1 MENKEMQELLKKLKA
16 AKSAQ
21 ELIEMAKAQG
31 TEIAAD
37 MAEELFTMLNAEE
50 ELSDED
56 MEKIAGGDEVP
67 EPMYD
72 LVRLDGLDGI
82 WYVIKRK

>member
-1 MENKEMQELLKKLKA
+1 MENKEMQELFKKLKA

-21 ELIEMAKAQG
+21 ELIEMAKAQD

-50 ELSDED
+50 ELSDEA

-67 EPMYD
+67 EPTYEIVS
-72 LVRLDGLDGI
+72 LGGGLWRI
-82 WYVIKRK
+82 IKRK

>member
-1 MENKEMQELLKKLKA
+1 MENANMRELLEKLQA

-21 ELIEMAKAQG
+21 ELIEMAKAQD

-67 EPMYD
+67 EPTYEIVS
-72 LVRLDGLDGI
+72 LGGGLWRI
-82 WYVIKRK
+82 IKRK